1 MKSIATE
8 LSRIC
13 AGPSEQPMRNDDETM
28 NEQMRPMRSMWI
40 RCESVQKTVDSADWL
55 EPPAARGSAS
65 ASAVSTC
72 ARKSVVT
79 LRTSES
85 IESATTN
92 TERKMSAET
101 GTGILFR
108 LARYT
113 K

>member
-28 NEQMRPMRSMWI
+28 KLQMRPMRSRWI
-40 RCESVQKTVDSADWL
+40 RCESVQNTVEKTERLA
-55 EPPAARGSAS
+55 PPAQRGSAS

-108 LARYT
+108 LASYT